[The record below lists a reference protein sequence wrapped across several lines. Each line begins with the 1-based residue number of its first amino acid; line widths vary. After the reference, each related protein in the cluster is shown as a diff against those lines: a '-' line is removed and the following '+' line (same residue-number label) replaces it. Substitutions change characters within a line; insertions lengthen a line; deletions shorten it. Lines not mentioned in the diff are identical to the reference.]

1 MRSSSG
7 FSLIELLLVTLII
20 GILATI
26 AIPRLTSA
34 RDRAFVATMQAD
46 LRNLAT
52 QQEIYYAD
60 NLTYSDSDAALGFM
74 SSDRVTVTIVEG
86 VGDRMV
92 RDSRARRIR
101 RRRRVLRVLRQRGG
115 DHAGNSLGARRYR
128 LYPLGGLQTWAAPST
143 GNHPPVSAGGAPCG
157 RRRPRDPYVYRTV
170 KRTVST
176 TQGCRGICKP
186 SATTAM
192 MV

>member
-52 QQEIYYAD
+52 QQEIFYAD
-60 NLTYSDSDAALGFM
+60 NLTYSDSAAALGFT
-74 SSDRVTVTIVEG
+74 SSDRVTVTIVEASG
-86 VGDRMV
+86 TGW
-92 RDSRARRIR
+92 SGTAA
-101 RRRRVLRVLRQRGG
+101 
-115 DHAGNSLGARRYR
+115 HAAFGEDDGCSVY
-128 LYPLGGLQTWAAPST
+128 Y
-143 GNHPPVSAGGAPCG
+143 GGAEA
-157 RRRPRDPYVYRTV
+157 
-170 KRTVST
+170 T
-176 TQGCRGICKP
+176 TLGTP
-186 SATTAM
+186 SAPGEIACTR
-192 MV
+192 